1 MTMLSVTRKGDP
13 EQQLT
18 ELAKRLA
25 AAIDRCDD
33 AGKLANLARQ
43 YRETI
48 LRLPELKAGDGD
60 DDDHEL
66 DDLIAGA
73 KATRPRRAD

>member
-1 MTMLSVTRKGDP
+1 MLSVTRSGDP
-13 EQQLT
+13 ERQLT
-18 ELAKRLA
+18 ELAKKLA
-25 AAIDRCDD
+25 ATIDKCDD

-48 LRLPELKAGDGD
+48 LRLTELKAGDGD

-73 KATRPRRAD
+73 QTTRPRRAN

>member
-33 AGKLANLARQ
+33 AGKLANSPGSIARR
-43 YRETI
+43 YCV
-48 LRLPELKAGDGD
+48 
-60 DDDHEL
+60 
-66 DDLIAGA
+66 
-73 KATRPRRAD
+73 

>member
-25 AAIDRCDD
+25 AAIDRSDD
-33 AGKLANLARQ
+33 PGKLANLARQ

-48 LRLPELKAGDGD
+48 LRLTELKAGDGD

>member
-33 AGKLANLARQ
+33 TGKLANLAPAVSR
-43 YRETI
+43 
-48 LRLPELKAGDGD
+48 D
-60 DDDHEL
+60 DTAFD
-66 DDLIAGA
+66 
-73 KATRPRRAD
+73 RAEGW

>member
-1 MTMLSVTRKGDP
+1 MTMLSVTRKGDS

-43 YRETI
+43 YR
-48 LRLPELKAGDGD
+48 